1 MLKPPGN
8 GGGGGP
14 LNPGG
19 GGGGG
24 GPGGPETKIKFKMV
38 NFFLRPQIIYLS
50 KIMEAAEAV
59 VVEAEVGQV
68 VLNFN
73 QALISRHFKP

>member
-50 KIMEAAEAV
+50 KITEAAEAV
-59 VVEAEVGQV
+59 VVEVGQV